1 MAGCQCND
9 SQRWGGSMWY
19 LFCAWK
25 AFCGAW
31 LLNVMDH
38 DWSRSKWNTP
48 CLPVTFYLQ
57 PRPCPINEE
66 WRGPRVYSAYVLLDI
81 TSLRVI
87 SHCWSPPIHLQSL
100 AEMSQ
105 NCWNVCLFLS
115 RFFPT
120 GFKPHQ
126 VGCLCLDC
134 FLTEKLPRFSH
145 FILITILMFVNE
157 ERKSLEMA
165 D

>member
-31 LLNVMDH
+31 LLNVTDH
-38 DWSRSKWNTP
+38 DWSRPKWNTP
-48 CLPVTFYLQ
+48 CPPVSFYLQ
-57 PRPCPINEE
+57 PSPCPINYG
-66 WRGPRVYSAYVLLDI
+66 WRAPRSIQLMSFKTLLPWGLSATVDLLPYI
-81 TSLRVI
+81 CNLWQKCHKIV
-87 SHCWSPPIHLQSL
+87 
-100 AEMSQ
+100 EM
-105 NCWNVCLFLS
+105 CLFLS

-134 FLTEKLPRFSH
+134 FLTEKLPRLSH